1 MPILG
6 LFMPSPVGVDDGDQP
21 VRKALELR
29 QSHGWY
35 WMIATTQM
43 LAVVAR
49 LRFRLGHDD
58 EGMAVGREV
67 LRYLSLVQTTS
78 RLLVKADK
86 REMPPPRITL

>member
-1 MPILG
+1 
-6 LFMPSPVGVDDGDQP
+6 VAAANA
-21 VRKALELR
+21 VRPDRMAVEIADLLATSADASTQEAVSGR
-29 QSHGWY
+29 QL
-35 WMIATTQM
+35 
-43 LAVVAR
+43 LAVVAG
-49 LRFRLGHDD
+49 LRFRIGHDD